1 MLLHDLSKGLLTSGQ
16 ERAHTGSH
24 LKLKRDVAEDAQSEH
39 RLLSGFI
46 PCCDEGHSSSSTTTT
61 LPACSKNVE
70 QAIFKACLAQTTHNL
85 FPE

>member
-1 MLLHDLSKGLLTSGQ
+1 MLPHDLSKGLLTSGQ
-16 ERAHTGSH
+16 ERAHTGFH

-46 PCCDEGHSSSSTTTT
+46 PCCDEGHSSSTTIT

-70 QAIFKACLAQTTHNL
+70 QAIFKAFLAQTTHNL